1 LNLCRICKDSAEGQ
15 GDFSKPEFWRAVMP
29 KAIRIAPSVPIAK
42 PWQSSDTVQ
51 FVSVALFSGIGL
63 LISLIAVIMGVRG
76 YWI

>member
-1 LNLCRICKDSAEGQ
+1 
-15 GDFSKPEFWRAVMP
+15 MP

-42 PWQSSDTVQ
+42 PWQSSDVVQ

-63 LISLIAVIMGVRG
+63 LISLIAIILGVQG